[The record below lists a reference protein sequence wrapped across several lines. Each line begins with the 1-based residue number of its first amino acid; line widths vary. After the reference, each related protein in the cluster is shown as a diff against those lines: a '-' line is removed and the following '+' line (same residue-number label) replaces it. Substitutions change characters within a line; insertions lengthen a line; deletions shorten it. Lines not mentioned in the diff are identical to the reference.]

1 VFSSILVKTTFCL
14 LSFVIQRFND
24 TILES
29 DMIPEAFSDDMI
41 WCNSLSLSPPPLSL
55 CLCLSLSCVQD
66 DQTALA
72 CEVLKA
78 LFNLTTKSG
87 EREEEAEEK
96 EAQDQFLCLT
106 SILHDL
112 LLCETQYCEKR
123 HELHK

>member
-1 VFSSILVKTTFCL
+1 
-14 LSFVIQRFND
+14 
-24 TILES
+24 
-29 DMIPEAFSDDMI
+29 MIPEAFSDDMI
-41 WCNSLSLSPPPLSL
+41 WCNSLSLSLS
-55 CLCLSLSCVQD
+55 LCLSLSCLQD

-87 EREEEAEEK
+87 EREEEEEK